1 MIFVVAMAATV
12 ETSLKNLKV
21 LRCSVYSI
29 GQPQN
34 IAVNVRRSKG
44 ACFNLKRRE
53 TSGVSN
59 ETAGPAIGAVP
70 R

>member
-1 MIFVVAMAATV
+1 MKIL
-12 ETSLKNLKV
+12 LKTLKV
-21 LRCSVYSI
+21 LRCSVYSS

-34 IAVNVRRSKG
+34 IAVSLRRSKG

-53 TSGVSN
+53 TSGVST
-59 ETAGPAIGAVP
+59 ETAGPSIGDAL

>member
-1 MIFVVAMAATV
+1 MVFVVAMAATV
-12 ETSLKNLKV
+12 KTSLKNLKV
-21 LRCSVYSI
+21 LRCSMYSI

-34 IAVNVRRSKG
+34 IAVNMRRSKG

-53 TSGVSN
+53 TWGVSN
-59 ETAGPAIGAVP
+59 ETAGPSIGDMP

>member
-1 MIFVVAMAATV
+1 MIFVVDKAATMKM
-12 ETSLKNLKV
+12 LLRNLKV
-21 LRCSVYSI
+21 SSCSVYSI

-34 IAVNVRRSKG
+34 IAVNLRRSKG

-53 TSGVSN
+53 TWRVSN
-59 ETAGPAIGAVP
+59 ETAGPAIGDAL